1 MGRRFDGSWCFLN
14 RRTSVL
20 PNDHFA
26 EPSQPMSVCIRA
38 TLVVLIGAT
47 LLGSMGAWGR
57 AVYRFEGDP
66 MVVVTWRA
74 VIGVAALAIV
84 LAATRPALLRI
95 PFAAVPF
102 FLAYGFF
109 GVTLNFWA
117 YFSAVKY
124 TTLAVAITLLYTYPM
139 FVALFSA
146 IWLGERLTR
155 TKFAAAAL
163 TVLGSALVAQIHEAE
178 FLRVNLRG
186 ILFGLLTALSMAVYT
201 ILGKR
206 ALARYAPWTVV
217 LYAFAG
223 GGLFLALG
231 SGHRLVAAAD
241 YPPVAW
247 AWIVGLSLV
256 PSLGGYALFTLG
268 LRDLPASQVS
278 IVATWEV
285 VTAAVLGWLFFGEH
299 LTAAQLVGAVLVCTG
314 IAWIQRAEG

>member
-1 MGRRFDGSWCFLN
+1 MNIR
-14 RRTSVL
+14 V
-20 PNDHFA
+20 
-26 EPSQPMSVCIRA
+26 RA
-38 TLVVLIGAT
+38 TISVLIGAT

-74 VIGVAALAIV
+74 LIGVAILAAV
-84 LAATRPALLRI
+84 LAATRPVFLRVPLSAI
-95 PFAAVPF
+95 PF

-139 FVALFSA
+139 FVTLFSTLF
-146 IWLGERLTR
+146 LGERLTR
-155 TKFAAAAL
+155 AKLAAAAL

-178 FLRVNLRG
+178 FLRLNLRG
-186 ILFGLLTALSMAVYT
+186 IVFGLLTGLSMAVYS

-206 ALARYAPWTVV
+206 AVARYAPWTVV

-223 GGLFLALG
+223 GALFLALG
-231 SGHRLVAAAD
+231 SGR
-241 YPPVAW
+241 
-247 AWIVGLSLV
+247 GLSAARAYPSEAWLWIAGLALI

-278 IVATWEV
+278 VIATWEV
-285 VTAAVLGWLFFGEH
+285 VTAALLGWSLFREH
-299 LTAAQLVGAVLVCTG
+299 LTAAQMLGAVFVCTG
-314 IAWIQRAEG
+314 IAWIQRVRT

>member
-1 MGRRFDGSWCFLN
+1 
-14 RRTSVL
+14 
-20 PNDHFA
+20 
-26 EPSQPMSVCIRA
+26 MSTRIRA
-38 TLVVLIGAT
+38 TIAVLIGAT

-74 VIGVAALAIV
+74 IIGVAV
-84 LAATRPALLRI
+84 LAAVLAAARPALLRI
-95 PFAAVPF
+95 PLPAIPF

-139 FVALFSA
+139 FVTLFSA
-146 IWLGERLTR
+146 LCLGERLTR
-155 TKFAAAAL
+155 TKLAAAAL

-178 FLRVNLRG
+178 FLRLNLRG
-186 ILFGLLTALSMAVYT
+186 ILFGLLTGLSMAIYS

-206 ALARYAPWTVV
+206 AVARYAPWTVV

-231 SGHRLVAAAD
+231 SGPRLLAAVD

-247 AWIVGLSLV
+247 LWIVGLALI

-278 IVATWEV
+278 VIATWEV
-285 VTAAVLGWLFFGEH
+285 VTAALLGWLLFGEH
-299 LTAAQLVGAVLVCTG
+299 LTAVQVTGAGLVCAG
-314 IAWIQRAEG
+314 IAWIQRAEA

>member
-1 MGRRFDGSWCFLN
+1 
-14 RRTSVL
+14 
-20 PNDHFA
+20 
-26 EPSQPMSVCIRA
+26 MSIRVRA
-38 TLVVLIGAT
+38 TISVLIGAT

-74 VIGVAALAIV
+74 LIGVAILAAV
-84 LAATRPALLRI
+84 LAATRPVLLRVPLSAI
-95 PFAAVPF
+95 PF

-139 FVALFSA
+139 FVTLFSA
-146 IWLGERLTR
+146 LFLGERLTR
-155 TKFAAAAL
+155 AKLAAAAL

-178 FLRVNLRG
+178 FLRLNLRG
-186 ILFGLLTALSMAVYT
+186 IVFGLLTGLSMAVYS

-206 ALARYAPWTVV
+206 AVARYAPWTVV

-223 GGLFLALG
+223 GALFLALG
-231 SGHRLVAAAD
+231 SGRGLAAARG
-241 YPPVAW
+241 YPPDAW
-247 AWIVGLSLV
+247 LWIVGLALI

-278 IVATWEV
+278 VIATWEV
-285 VTAAVLGWLFFGEH
+285 ITAALLGWSLFGEQ
-299 LTAAQLVGAVLVCTG
+299 LTAAQLLGALFVCTG
-314 IAWIQRAEG
+314 IAWIQRVRT

>member
-1 MGRRFDGSWCFLN
+1 MG
-14 RRTSVL
+14 T
-20 PNDHFA
+20 H
-26 EPSQPMSVCIRA
+26 IRP
-38 TLVVLIGAT
+38 TITVLIGAT

-74 VIGVAALAIV
+74 IIGVAALAAV
-84 LAATRPALLRI
+84 LAASRPALLRV
-95 PFAAVPF
+95 PLAAIPF

-139 FVALFSA
+139 FVTLFSTLC
-146 IWLGERLTR
+146 LGERLTR
-155 TKFAAAAL
+155 TKVAAATL
-163 TVLGSALVAQIHEAE
+163 TVFGAALVAQIHQAE

-186 ILFGLLTALSMAVYT
+186 ILFGLLTALSMAGYS

-206 ALARYAPWTVV
+206 AVARYTPWTVV
-217 LYAFAG
+217 LYAFGG

-231 SGHRLVAAAD
+231 SGPRLLAAAD

-247 AWIVGLSLV
+247 LWIVGLALI

-278 IVATWEV
+278 IIATWEV
-285 VTAAVLGWLFFGEH
+285 VTAALLGWLLFGEH
-299 LTAAQLVGAVLVCTG
+299 LTVAQVAGAGLVCVG
-314 IAWIQRAEG
+314 IAWIQRAEA